1 MLSRKKTLVLL
12 LALIFLGGAILF
24 GYRHWVDTQQS
35 TDMTV
40 TSSAQPLQNETIN
53 GIEVPPEPDPE
64 LNNATLAGIDVNS
77 NGVRDDVER
86 WIIVTFP
93 DSAKERSALI
103 QSASSYQRLIT
114 NSDSVVDRIEFMNA
128 AIDCMTITFM
138 STSADVNGGK
148 KAFEIAED
156 LRTRVYNTKN
166 RIKTYFEVNALFAGT
181 VSKSIPF
188 DQRMH
193 QCAVDPSTL
202 PN

>member
-86 WIIVTFP
+86 AIVSRYATNVTARTAALE
-93 DSAKERSALI
+93 SARGHQRVVTASQVDQEDARSAL
-103 QSASSYQRLIT
+103 SMSGDAGMCAARVFRLAGL
-114 NSDSVVDRIEFMNA
+114 NA
-128 AIDCMTITFM
+128 TEELNETFAL
-138 STSADVNGGK
+138 T
-148 KAFEIAED
+148 
-156 LRTRVYNTKN
+156 YNTPERLTAKAAVGVAAGAF
-166 RIKTYFEVNALFAGT
+166 IKSVTT
-181 VSKSIPF
+181 VK
-188 DQRMH
+188 
-193 QCAVDPSTL
+193 C
-202 PN
+202 N